1 MRLTVEFA
9 QLKTGFGAHGSP
21 RGIDPHAFHGRKIDH
36 KTALTNRL
44 PGNAVSSAANRKE
57 EIVLARKFDTSDDV
71 SRSGAAC
78 NKGWPPV
85 DHGVR
90 NGSGS
95 VVSRLPK
102 AK

>member
-1 MRLTVEFA
+1 
-9 QLKTGFGAHGSP
+9 
-21 RGIDPHAFHGRKIDH
+21 
-36 KTALTNRL
+36 
-44 PGNAVSSAANRKE
+44 VSSAANRKE

-95 VVSRLPK
+95 VVSRLAK